1 MEDFYPPVLAVAL
14 VEGELSWTSAQT
26 HAELKK
32 QQDTFLKNE
41 LGKRKDLGGGRSAKE
56 PRNDSKVKTKEASI
70 AQPSCPAVVQMVVC
84 LAHNPGMPRLPDSC
98 FRPTKGPQRLFEF
111 P

>member
-41 LGKRKDLGGGRSAKE
+41 LGKGKDLGGGGAQKNQGMI
-56 PRNDSKVKTKEASI
+56 PKSKQK
-70 AQPSCPAVVQMVVC
+70 
-84 LAHNPGMPRLPDSC
+84 
-98 FRPTKGPQRLFEF
+98 RPP
-111 P
+111 